1 MPVRYTVVG
10 FMVLMAGVTYLDRV
24 AIATLAPQI
33 MRDLNLSK
41 MEMSF
46 VFSAFTLAYALFEVP
61 TAWWGER
68 AGTRKVLTRIVAGL
82 NEGADQVNDA
92 AGQVSISS
100 QQLAEG
106 ASEQASSL
114 EETSSALEE
123 MAQLYLERGLPLPIP
138 SEPAENI
145 EADLIERMPLSIEV
159 AHARR

>member
-1 MPVRYTVVG
+1 MTPTPATTKRTMPVRYTVVG

-68 AGTRKVLTRIVAGL
+68 AGTRKVLTRIVVWWSAFTVATGAAFNHASLLALRFLFGAG
-82 NEGADQVNDA
+82 EAGAWPKDRKSV
-92 AGQVSISS
+92 V
-100 QQLAEG
+100 
-106 ASEQASSL
+106 
-114 EETSSALEE
+114 
-123 MAQLYLERGLPLPIP
+123 
-138 SEPAENI
+138 
-145 EADLIERMPLSIEV
+145 
-159 AHARR
+159 